1 MSALIS
7 FLGGSA
13 FRLIWD
19 RISGWLEA
27 RQDHK
32 QEIERLR
39 VQAEMEAAAHVRN
52 IESIRLQSELG
63 IKVIESQREA
73 DVAGI
78 EAGGWAAAVAQAQKP
93 TGVFFVD
100 AWNGIIRPGAAS
112 VALGLWVFALAGQG
126 WQMTEWDRSLVGV
139 VLGFYFAAR
148 SIFVA
153 KRT

>member
-19 RISGWLEA
+19 RISNWLET
-27 RQDHK
+27 RQEHK
-32 QEIERLR
+32 QELERMRL
-39 VQAEMEAAAHVRN
+39 QGDLEAAQHARN
-52 IESIRLQSELG
+52 LESIRVQSELG
-63 IKVIESQREA
+63 IKVVEAKSEA
-73 DVAGI
+73 DLASI
-78 EAGGWAAAVAQAQKP
+78 EAGGWAAAVAAAQKP

-100 AWNGIIRPGAAS
+100 AWNGVIRPGAAT
-112 VALGLWVFALAGQG
+112 VALGLWIFALHGQG

-153 KRT
+153 KRS

>member
-19 RISGWLEA
+19 RISSWLET

-32 QEIERLR
+32 HELERLR
-39 VQAEMEAAAHVRN
+39 VQAEMEAAQHARN
-52 IESIRLQSELG
+52 LEAIRLQSELG
-63 IKVIESQREA
+63 VKVIEAQREA

-78 EAGGWAAAVAQAQKP
+78 EASGWAAAVAQAQKP

-126 WQMTEWDRSLVGV
+126 WQMSEWDRQLVGV

-153 KRT
+153 KRS